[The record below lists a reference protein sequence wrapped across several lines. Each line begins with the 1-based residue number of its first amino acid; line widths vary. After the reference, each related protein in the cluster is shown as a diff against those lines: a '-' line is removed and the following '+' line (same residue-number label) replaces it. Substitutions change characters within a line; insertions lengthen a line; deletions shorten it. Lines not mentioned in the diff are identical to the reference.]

1 MMNIKALLDLREKN
15 NLNQTE
21 MAKMLETSQSNYSR
35 WEKGTEII
43 PLTKLNLLC
52 NKFDVSMDYIMG
64 LSKQNKK
71 TDKIKLDK
79 KQIGKNIKRVRKEN
93 KVTQVE
99 LSKLLNTT
107 HSTISAYEN
116 GKTLILTVFAYQI
129 AKTYNISLDKLCGK
143 INSHY

>member
-1 MMNIKALLDLREKN
+1 MMNLKVLLDIREKN

-21 MAKMLETSQSNYSR
+21 MAKILDTSQSNYSR

-43 PLTKLNLLC
+43 PLIKLNLVC

-64 LSKQNKK
+64 LSDHNKN
-71 TDKIKLDK
+71 TNIIELDK
-79 KQIGKNIKRVRKEN
+79 AKIGKNIKKIRKEN
-93 KVTQVE
+93 KVTQAE

-129 AKTYNISLDKLCGK
+129 AKTYKISLDWLCGRK
-143 INSHY
+143 

>member
-1 MMNIKALLDLREKN
+1 MMNLKALLDLREKN

-21 MAKMLETSQSNYSR
+21 MAKLLDTSQSNYSR

-43 PLTKLNLLC
+43 PLTKLNLVC
-52 NKFDVSMDYIMG
+52 NKFGVSMDYIMG

-71 TDKIKLDK
+71 TNKTELNKTK
-79 KQIGKNIKRVRKEN
+79 IGKNIKIIRKEN

-129 AKTYNISLDKLCGK
+129 AKTYKISLDWLCGK
-143 INSHY
+143 I